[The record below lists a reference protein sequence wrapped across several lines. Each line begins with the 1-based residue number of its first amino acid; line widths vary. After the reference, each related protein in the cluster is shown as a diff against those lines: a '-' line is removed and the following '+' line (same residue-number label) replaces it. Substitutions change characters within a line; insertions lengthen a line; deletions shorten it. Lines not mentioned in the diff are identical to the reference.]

1 MDDLADLSWG
11 NPAQNPSNKKVMNS
25 TNTQSS
31 MQSGQQQ
38 SHLPRM
44 AAMSAPISAPNQQQ
58 STLSSRSASP
68 SNAGMPNKS
77 QSVDPFANLMSGS
90 IMNSRQSNNSKDMS
104 KMTLAEQQQYAKSQQ
119 LTSMPLQQQ
128 FQAPQ
133 QSQLTSSTTF
143 KSSQSASPTKQ
154 SGSNAN
160 NWDFDAFLTTQKQS
174 PSTQQADESS
184 QQQQKN
190 KVPPSVQNLNDDDT
204 FGLFSNQ
211 PPVQNIQPAA
221 KSSDVSSSLQ
231 QSKPAPSLP
240 QQDRQVQISQQP
252 WLNDKPNDAI
262 QRNQD
267 LSNAAEKSSG
277 AQKAPAVSQD
287 ELIAKMVNLGFGVE
301 ESKKALDRS
310 DNNVQEAMTLII
322 TGQLH
327 QQQQQQQSSDQQQQQ
342 NNGGKDYKAN
352 FNKFVGKAQVLSG
365 ALFQK
370 AKEIVN
376 EQSKKLQTTIRSSM
390 EDVGDGYG
398 GQQLDDQPELFQYRQ
413 QPGDI
418 SDDHLHDLKAA
429 KQVKQTAEVF
439 KSPVIERPPKS
450 GDLSNSRVAEIMS
463 AANSCKDQG
472 TISFKQ
478 GQYGDAEEQYTKA
491 LSHFLQYRETFEWT
505 LFYPDLVQLVMSLHN
520 NRAACRLKNGT
531 YKDAVAD
538 CDQVLL
544 LLKDE
549 MQYGDNASKQKEL
562 KDVQSKALLRK
573 ATALENMEKFKLS
586 LETFQLCMAVCQSEG
601 GPGVGKP
608 IYDGIR
614 RCSQALGIGQPP
626 AVNSNTARTVSSS
639 QQSPGKSSAPTQSQP
654 ISNKS
659 SDIMNDL
666 AFLGDMSGQSQKT
679 RDFMNTTTAT
689 ATTSADQSLQTSQP
703 TSVTMNQSQLE
714 MRDNVDAAIMKWK
727 DGKGQN
733 IRALLSTLDQVLRPY
748 PQILS
753 NNGQWT
759 PPKMSELVTTSQ
771 VKIKYMKAIAKVHPD
786 KLPNVSEEENLICAS
801 VFSALNLAWDI
812 FKAQNGMK

>member
-11 NPAQNPSNKKVMNS
+11 NPSQNPSNKKVMNS

-44 AAMSAPISAPNQQQ
+44 AAMSAPISAPNQQL
-58 STLSSRSASP
+58 SALSSRSASP

-90 IMNSRQSNNSKDMS
+90 IMNSRQSNNSKDKS

-119 LTSMPLQQQ
+119 STSVPLQQQ

-133 QSQLTSSTTF
+133 QSQLTSSSTF

-154 SGSNAN
+154 SGSNAD

-174 PSTQQADESS
+174 SSTQQAHESS
-184 QQQQKN
+184 QQQLKN

-204 FGLFSNQ
+204 FGLFSSQ
-211 PPVQNIQPAA
+211 PPTQNIQPAA
-221 KSSDVSSSLQ
+221 KSSDVSFSLQ

-240 QQDRQVQISQQP
+240 QQDRKVQISQQP
-252 WLNDKPNDAI
+252 SLNDKPNDAI

-267 LSNAAEKSSG
+267 LSNAAKKASG
-277 AQKAPAVSQD
+277 AQEAPAVSQD

-310 DNNVQEAMTLII
+310 DNNVQEAMTLIV

-327 QQQQQQQSSDQQQQQ
+327 QQQQSSDQQTS
-342 NNGGKDYKAN
+342 GGKDYKAN

-398 GQQLDDQPELFQYRQ
+398 GQQLDGQPERFQYRQ
-413 QPGDI
+413 QPGDM
-418 SDDHLHDLKAA
+418 SDDHLHELKAA
-429 KQVKQTAEVF
+429 KQSNYTAQVF
-439 KSPVIERPPKS
+439 KSPVVERPPKL
-450 GDLSNSRVAEIMS
+450 GDLSDSRVAQMMS

-478 GQYGDAEEQYTKA
+478 GQYGDAEEQYTQA

-505 LFYPDLVQLVMSLHN
+505 LSYPDLVQLVMSLHN

-531 YKDAVAD
+531 YKDAMAD

-601 GPGVGKP
+601 GPGVSKSVQ
-608 IYDGIR
+608 DGIR
-614 RCSQALGIGQPP
+614 RCSQALGIGQPL
-626 AVNSNTARTVSSS
+626 AVNSNTARTASSS
-639 QQSPGKSSAPTQSQP
+639 QPSPGKSSASAQSQP

-679 RDFMNTTTAT
+679 SDFMTTTTAT
-689 ATTSADQSLQTSQP
+689 TTTSADQTQQTSQP